1 MNRITENGDAQPKPR
16 PDAQRHNRSVATMS
30 ATPHRATV
38 VGILQSGEILVEYT
52 GCDEPVVCDY
62 LQTAQNDP
70 VILSLD
76 DEVLIAPPSHAG
88 GKGCVLGKVGR
99 YRVPD
104 RRRVELAADE
114 ELSLKCGDS
123 TITIRATGQ
132 ILLNGKD
139 IVSQAKRCN
148 RIRGGSIQLN

>member
-1 MNRITENGDAQPKPR
+1 MNRITDNGGAKPKTR
-16 PDAQRHNRSVATMS
+16 PDAH
-30 ATPHRATV
+30 PHDRIADAGAGTSYRAKV
-38 VGILQSGEILVEYT
+38 VGILQSGEILVEHAA
-52 GCDEPVVCDY
+52 CDEPVVCDY

-70 VILSLD
+70 VLLSLG
-76 DEVLIAPPSHAG
+76 DEVLIAPPSDAG

-99 YRVPD
+99 YHVPD
-104 RRRVELAADE
+104 RRRVELTADE

-139 IVSQAKRCN
+139 IVSQAKRSN

>member
-1 MNRITENGDAQPKPR
+1 MDRITENGGAQPKPR
-16 PDAQRHNRSVATMS
+16 PEADRHDRFADAVSGTS
-30 ATPHRATV
+30 HRATI
-38 VGILQSGEILVEYT
+38 VGILQSGEILVEYA

-62 LQTAQNDP
+62 LQTAHNDSI
-70 VILSLD
+70 VLSLG
-76 DEVLIAPPSHAG
+76 DEILIAPPSHAG
-88 GKGCVLGKVGR
+88 SKGCVLGKVGR
-99 YRVPD
+99 YRAPD

-139 IVSQAKRCN
+139 IVSQAKRSN

>member
-16 PDAQRHNRSVATMS
+16 PDAHPLDRFADARSGTS
-30 ATPHRATV
+30 YRATV
-38 VGILQSGEILVEYT
+38 VGILQSGEILVECD
-52 GCDEPVVCDY
+52 GCDEPAVCDY
-62 LQTAQNDP
+62 LQTAQHDP
-70 VILSLD
+70 VLLSLG
-76 DEVLIAPPSHAG
+76 DEVLIAPPSEAG

-99 YRVPD
+99 YRAPD

-139 IVSQAKRCN
+139 IVSQAKRSN